1 MSTKQTRLVTSTEHA
16 AFLLSS
22 GFLVRG
28 TQHNGRGVAFLFDD
42 DPRLETALLRF
53 MNGEAKVEPRTFLR
67 ALNDLRD
74 LARSRE
80 GLRR

>member
-1 MSTKQTRLVTSTEHA
+1 VTTKATRPINSTEHS
-16 AFLLSS
+16 AFLISS
-22 GFLVRG
+22 GFPVRG
-28 TQHNGRGVAFLFDD
+28 TQHTGRGVAFLFDD

-53 MNGEAKVEPRTFLR
+53 TNGEAKVEPRAFLR

-80 GLRR
+80 VVR

>member
-1 MSTKQTRLVTSTEHA
+1 MSTKQTRLINSTEHSA
-16 AFLLSS
+16 YLVSC
-22 GFLVRG
+22 GFPVRG
-28 TQHNGRGVAFLFDD
+28 TQHTERGVIFLFDD

-53 MNGEAKVEPRTFLR
+53 TNGEAKVEPRAFLR

-80 GLRR
+80 VVQ

>member
-1 MSTKQTRLVTSTEHA
+1 MTTKQTRLVTSTEHA

-53 MNGEAKVEPRTFLR
+53 TNGEAKVEPRAFLR

-74 LARSRE
+74 LARSQE
-80 GLRR
+80 VVRR

>member
-1 MSTKQTRLVTSTEHA
+1 MSTKQTRLVSSTEHA
-16 AFLLSS
+16 AYLVSC
-22 GFLVRG
+22 GFPVRG

-42 DPRLETALLRF
+42 DPRLEMALLRF
-53 MNGEAKVEPRTFLR
+53 TNGEAKVEPRAFLR

-80 GLRR
+80 GLR